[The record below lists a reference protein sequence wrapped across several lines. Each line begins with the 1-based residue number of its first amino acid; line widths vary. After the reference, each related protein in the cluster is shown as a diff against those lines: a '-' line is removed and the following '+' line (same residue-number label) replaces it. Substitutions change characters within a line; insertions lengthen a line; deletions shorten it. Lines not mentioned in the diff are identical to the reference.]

1 MCSRRV
7 SRSCSTRETRH
18 ITLVTKPVIR
28 HNWCTDRIVIMA
40 IGIYLWNLS
49 IPNLANDL
57 LLEDILDKM
66 NAID

>member
-1 MCSRRV
+1 
-7 SRSCSTRETRH
+7 
-18 ITLVTKPVIR
+18 
-28 HNWCTDRIVIMA
+28 MA
-40 IGIYLWNLS
+40 NGIYLWNLS